1 MTLLRKVISKLETK
15 DTLEQLRTL
24 CERIYKEEMEENEM
38 EYIDYGPEGPNI
50 FLCLQVPGHTTK
62 HVGFLTLERESED
75 LYLSVFWALLK
86 KDIIP
91 GDVENTPAARK
102 MKVWEIKEYKT
113 EKILTEYAKTFKL
126 LNGE

>member
-15 DTLEQLRTL
+15 DTTEQIRAL
-24 CERIYKEEMEENEM
+24 CERIFNEEIEHGEMENIE
-38 EYIDYGPEGPNI
+38 YGPKGPNI
-50 FLCLQVPGHTTK
+50 FLCLEVPGHTTK
-62 HVGFLTLERESED
+62 HVGYLTLERESDEV
-75 LYLSVFWALLK
+75 YLAVFWSLLK
-86 KDIIP
+86 KDIIA

-102 MKVWEIKEYKT
+102 TKVWEIKEFKT